1 LDEFTGRFH
10 AGNQYLD
17 ELLVSHNR
25 RTHTVVHV
33 NGCEFDYRRHNLR
46 LEDQSETREISLKSE
61 ILALVDQSGKSIEQI
76 AAEYVG
82 WRG

>member
-1 LDEFTGRFH
+1 
-10 AGNQYLD
+10 
-17 ELLVSHNR
+17 
-25 RTHTVVHV
+25 VHV